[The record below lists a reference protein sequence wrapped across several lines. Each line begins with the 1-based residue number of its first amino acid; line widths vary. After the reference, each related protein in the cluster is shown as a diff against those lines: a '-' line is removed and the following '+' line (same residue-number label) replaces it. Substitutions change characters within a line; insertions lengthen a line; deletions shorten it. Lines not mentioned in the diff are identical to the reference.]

1 VIQPF
6 DFQLPTQ
13 ILAGPGRLSEL
24 GDVAASLEVRRVLV
38 VSDPGIFA
46 AGHTTRGI
54 VSLERA
60 GLTVALFDGVAE
72 NPTTQHVEAGLEFAK
87 KFQPDLIVGLGG
99 GSSMDCAK
107 GINFVSCCGGRM
119 QDYWGQGK
127 ATGPL
132 LPMIAV
138 PTTAGTGSE
147 TQSYALIADAETKI
161 KMACGDKRAAF
172 RAAILDPELT
182 LTQPPRVTALTGIDA
197 ISHALETYVS
207 KRRNPMSLV
216 FSREAWRNLAVN
228 FGRVLTEPTNLE
240 ARAEMQLGATL
251 AGLAIENS
259 MLGAAHALANP
270 LTARFGIAHGE
281 AVALMLPHVIRHNG
295 RAVGQWYAE
304 LVDGSGDVVG
314 LSDTDNPAEALAA
327 FVAQLSRQAGLAGT
341 LDECGVPSKEL
352 ATLAVAA
359 TRQWTGTFNP
369 IPMSLSDFQSLYE
382 AAL

>member
-1 VIQPF
+1 
-6 DFQLPTQ
+6 
-13 ILAGPGRLSEL
+13 
-24 GDVAASLEVRRVLV
+24 
-38 VSDPGIFA
+38 
-46 AGHTTRGI
+46 
-54 VSLERA
+54 
-60 GLTVALFDGVAE
+60 
-72 NPTTQHVEAGLEFAK
+72 
-87 KFQPDLIVGLGG
+87 
-99 GSSMDCAK
+99 
-107 GINFVSCCGGRM
+107 
-119 QDYWGQGK
+119 
-127 ATGPL
+127 
-132 LPMIAV
+132 
-138 PTTAGTGSE
+138 
-147 TQSYALIADAETKI
+147 
-161 KMACGDKRAAF
+161 
-172 RAAILDPELT
+172 
-182 LTQPPRVTALTGIDA
+182 
-197 ISHALETYVS
+197 
-207 KRRNPMSLV
+207 
-216 FSREAWRNLAVN
+216 
-228 FGRVLTEPTNLE
+228 
-240 ARAEMQLGATL
+240 MQLGATL